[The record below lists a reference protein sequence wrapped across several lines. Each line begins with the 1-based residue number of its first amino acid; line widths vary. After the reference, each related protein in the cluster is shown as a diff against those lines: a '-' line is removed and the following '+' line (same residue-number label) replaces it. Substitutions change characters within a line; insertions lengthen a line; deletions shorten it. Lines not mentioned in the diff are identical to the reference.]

1 MTLRSNPD
9 MSPKNMGRPK
19 NPANRDLP
27 PRMSARPMK
36 SGIVHYYYRA
46 TDGGKI
52 PLGSDLSEAK
62 LKWAQLETRGQ
73 ILPNDLWSA
82 VSTKYRQQVLPGK
95 APATQ
100 VSYGIALDKLDEVF
114 GPARLSQIKP
124 MHIRGHLDARKAKVS
139 ANREIAIFSAVFNWA
154 RGLGLTDCQNPV
166 AGIKK
171 HTEHA
176 REVYVAD
183 EEFRMLWALA
193 VPELQDALDIARLTG
208 QRTADVI
215 KMRRSDITDGH
226 LWVKQNKTGARIGI
240 AVVGELAE
248 IIERAKTR
256 VRAATGLYLVQTSEG
271 KRLTYTMLRD
281 RFDAARLASG
291 QQWQFRDLRSKAAT
305 DIDDLTAAK
314 ELLGHRS
321 ETTTAA
327 IYRRMKGQKVQ
338 PVGRKK

>member
-1 MTLRSNPD
+1 
-9 MSPKNMGRPK
+9 MSPNMGRPK
-19 NPANRDLP
+19 NPNNRHLP
-27 PRMSARPMK
+27 PRMTSRTMK
-36 SGIVHYYYRA
+36 SGVTHYYYRT
-46 TDGGKI
+46 TDGGKL
-52 PLGSDLSEAK
+52 PLGSNLADAK
-62 LKWAQLETRGQ
+62 LKWAQLESRGQ
-73 ILPNDLWSA
+73 ILPNDQWAA
-82 VSTKYRQQVLPGK
+82 VSTKYRTQVLPSK

-100 VSYGIALDKLDEVF
+100 ISYGIALDKLGEVF
-114 GPARLSQIKP
+114 DTARLTQIKP
-124 MHIRGHLDARKAKVS
+124 MHIRGYLDARKAKVS

-154 RGLGLTDCQNPV
+154 RGLGITDCQNPV
-166 AGIKK
+166 VGIKK

-183 EEFRMLWALA
+183 EEFRALWNVA

-208 QRTADVI
+208 QRPADVI
-215 KMRRSDITDGH
+215 KMRRADISDGH
-226 LWVKQNKTGARIGI
+226 LWVRQNKTGARIGI
-240 AVVGELAE
+240 AVVEELAE

-256 VRAATGLYLVQTSEG
+256 QRAATGLYLVQTDEG

-281 RFDAARLASG
+281 RFDAARLASK

-338 PVGRKK
+338 PVGRKKE